1 MKDLKIG
8 SGLALVFGVLL
19 MTGMGCT
26 NYQIPGKGGTPQANM
41 CEDCHTDYDK
51 LMAVYTPDTDAPI
64 TLCDL
69 AAPHIEPYDRVF
81 MGGDGYDAFKNST
94 HYSVGCTGCHNG
106 DKNADNKNDAHS
118 GEWTASPSM
127 AYAEKCATCHET
139 ITGTFVT
146 SLHNGTGLKRDVAMR
161 AGQAGADEFDQL
173 PAHQIEGYN
182 AKCSSCHGTCGNC
195 HVVRPLIAGG
205 GLMDGHKFNKTPDME
220 LTCVKC
226 HTRGG
231 NAFLGDSPGTQP
243 DAHLTE
249 NGYDCLSCHDG
260 HELHGDG
267 QPVEQRYAYTEL
279 PECESCHPGLETANI
294 YHTKHMGDF
303 SCQVCHSQDYNTCGA
318 WDVKDGQVDFGPYMD
333 FKIALNPIPG
343 LKDFKF
349 ALVQRTSA
357 HPDNWI
363 GYGEDL
369 GYTNFDVLPTYSYT
383 TPHNILRKTGRTD
396 VAGGFSCSY
405 NCHIRN
411 NGGVLLN
418 SELYLW
424 ADSLETW
431 EVDATGP
438 YTVDGQ
444 LPSYWFN

>member
-1 MKDLKIG
+1 
-8 SGLALVFGVLL
+8 
-19 MTGMGCT
+19 
-26 NYQIPGKGGTPQANM
+26 
-41 CEDCHTDYDK
+41 
-51 LMAVYTPDTDAPI
+51 
-64 TLCDL
+64 
-69 AAPHIEPYDRVF
+69 
-81 MGGDGYDAFKNST
+81 
-94 HYSVGCTGCHNG
+94 
-106 DKNADNKNDAHS
+106 
-118 GEWTASPSM
+118 
-127 AYAEKCATCHET
+127 
-139 ITGTFVT
+139 
-146 SLHNGTGLKRDVAMR
+146 
-161 AGQAGADEFDQL
+161 
-173 PAHQIEGYN
+173 
-182 AKCSSCHGTCGNC
+182 
-195 HVVRPLIAGG
+195 
-205 GLMDGHKFNKTPDME
+205 
-220 LTCVKC
+220 
-226 HTRGG
+226 
-231 NAFLGDSPGTQP
+231 
-243 DAHLTE
+243 
-249 NGYDCLSCHDG
+249 
-260 HELHGDG
+260 
-267 QPVEQRYAYTEL
+267 
-279 PECESCHPGLETANI
+279 
-294 YHTKHMGDF
+294 
-303 SCQVCHSQDYNTCGA
+303 
-318 WDVKDGQVDFGPYMD
+318 MD